1 MSIIVSQSKQFKDLF
16 TYQATVNDA
25 WFDKDG
31 YKLAITTAVK
41 AKIFEGSGGFCKLEH
56 KVLTV
61 LRHKV
66 PCKHCSVIFFK

>member
-1 MSIIVSQSKQFKDLF
+1 MFIIVSQSKQFKDSF

-25 WFDKDG
+25 WFDKGG

-41 AKIFEGSGGFCKLEH
+41 AGIFKGSGGFCKLEY

-66 PCKHCSVIFFK
+66 TCKHCSVIFLK